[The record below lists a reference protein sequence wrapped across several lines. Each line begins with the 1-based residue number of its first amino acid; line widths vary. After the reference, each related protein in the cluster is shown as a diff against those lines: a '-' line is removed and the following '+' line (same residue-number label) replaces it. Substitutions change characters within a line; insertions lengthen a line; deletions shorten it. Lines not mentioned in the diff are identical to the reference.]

1 VQERAVRELTPEQE
15 RAVRRRDGSLL
26 VRAGAGTGKTTVLV
40 ERFVQAVIEDGVE
53 VEQVLA
59 ITFTEKAAAEM
70 RSRVRR
76 RFLDLG
82 RRDDARAAESAWIS
96 TIHGLC
102 ARILRAHALSAG
114 IDPAFRVLDEL
125 EAERIAADAFDGALE
140 EFMGVG
146 ATAGAAADGERS
158 APDPERS
165 APDGE
170 RSAPDPDRV
179 EMVAAYTPDRLR
191 DMVRTAYSHLR
202 SRGERHP
209 RLDPTLPPRPAGE
222 RERLDAAASAA
233 LAELAVAPGGV
244 SVERAI
250 ASIEAR
256 GPLKGANAK
265 ALCTDACE
273 EYREAFAAHDA
284 LEVAEREHRDH
295 TMLRALLELYGDR
308 YTAAKRERSALDFE
322 DLELVARDLL
332 AGDAGLREAYSSRF
346 EHVLVDEFQDTNRL
360 QNELLGLLSDDNLFR
375 VGDENQSIYR
385 FRNADVSV
393 FREHWQE
400 AREAGRAESITVNF
414 RARGEILDAIDL
426 AFERTWGEGF
436 EPLREAPGSREPAA
450 PVEPCVDLLVVDRG
464 RDAWKELT
472 EAGDPFGEAFHG
484 APPWRA
490 AEARL
495 LAKRVDELTRGGPW
509 SYGDVVILFRA
520 TTAMGLFERALD
532 ERGIPVHVVGG
543 RGYWGQQ
550 QVADLRHWLAALAN
564 PLDGLALFSVLASPL
579 AGLSLDAV
587 ALIGLHARRSG
598 RDPWW
603 AVRAALDRDGEE
615 SAAGRALLADLPEAD
630 RGKLATFA
638 GHFETE
644 RRIAGQV
651 SLETLIDRV
660 VTLTGYDRHLLAL
673 PGGTRRMANVRKLMR
688 MAREYEADE
697 GRDLRGF
704 IDAVAERDVVQAR
717 EGEAPLEAEALDAVR
732 MMTVHRAKGLEFPV
746 VCLADLGK
754 DGRDEDGQLRIS
766 EDGSVGLRLANLG
779 GGAVDSTKLAQ
790 IKAEGKRAAEEE
802 ERRIFYVA
810 VTRAQEHLVLSGA
823 TDLAK
828 RPDPAEL
835 AEPMRWIW
843 RGFCAG
849 LPEQGAAGGAAAT
862 GVCVDTREGRNVAVR
877 WTLLTPATLD
887 EVLPPADRAPTT
899 PEPEQQPAYPQP
911 LLELGLPPAPRAL
924 AVSRLSYSGLEA
936 YRRCGYRFFLERTL
950 RLAPV
955 QAPPGEEPP
964 APGLSALLRGTVVH
978 GLLERLDFARPAVP
992 SEADVAAAIELH
1004 GIEALPYDVADVR
1017 AMLERVAGSELRER
1031 IAAARRVRT
1040 ELPFAFTL
1048 APPGAG
1054 GRSLLING
1062 VVDVLADEGA
1072 RTLVVDWKSD
1082 ALGEL
1087 DPEALVRADYSTQRL
1102 IYALAGLR
1110 AGAEVVEVAHCFL
1123 ERPDE
1128 PAVALYESADAERL
1142 ERELLGLAQGVVE
1155 GRFEPSAEP
1164 HFSLCADCPGR
1175 AALCVHEPEL
1185 TLRAVRQAAGGAP
1198 GAGSDFSVGTPS

>member
-1 VQERAVRELTPEQE
+1 VRELTPEQA
-15 RAVRRRDGSLL
+15 RAVGRRDGSLL

-40 ERFVQAVIEDGVE
+40 ERFVRAVTEDGIE

-70 RSRVRR
+70 KSRVRR
-76 RFLDLG
+76 RFLELG
-82 RRDDARAAESAWIS
+82 RREDARAAESAWVS

-114 IDPAFRVLDEL
+114 IDPDFRVLDEL
-125 EAERIAADAFDGALE
+125 ESDRIAADAFDAALE

-146 ATAGAAADGERS
+146 S
-158 APDPERS
+158 SPDP
-165 APDGE
+165 A
-170 RSAPDPDRV
+170 RV

-202 SRGERHP
+202 SRGKRRP
-209 RLDPTLPPRPAGE
+209 RLEETLPPHPAGE
-222 RERLDAAASAA
+222 AERLEAAARDALSELA
-233 LAELAVAPGGV
+233 LAAGGV
-244 SVERAI
+244 TIERAI
-250 ASIEAR
+250 ESIEKREA
-256 GPLKGANAK
+256 LKGGNAK
-265 ALCTDACE
+265 ALSTDACTD
-273 EYREAFAAHDA
+273 YRDAFAAHNT
-284 LEVAEREHRDH
+284 LQVAEREHRDH
-295 TMLRALLELYGDR
+295 TMLRVLLELYDER
-308 YTAAKRERSALDFE
+308 YARAKLERSALDFE

-332 AGDAGLREAYSSRF
+332 DGDEGLREAYSSRF

-360 QNELLGLLSDDNLFR
+360 QNELLSLLSRQNLFR

-393 FREHWQE
+393 FREHWDE

-414 RARGEILDAIDL
+414 RSRGELLDAIDL
-426 AFERTWGEGF
+426 AFERTWEDEGF

-450 PVEPCVDLLVVDRG
+450 PVEPCVDLLITDRG
-464 RDAWKELT
+464 RDAWKEKL
-472 EAGDPFGEAFHG
+472 EEGHFFGEGLHG
-484 APPWRA
+484 APAWRA

-495 LAKRVDELTRGGPW
+495 LAKRVDELTRDGPW

-543 RGYWGQQ
+543 RGYWGHQ

-564 PLDGLALFSVLASPL
+564 PLDGLSLFSVLASPL

-587 ALIGLHARRSG
+587 ALIGLHARRSP
-598 RDPWW
+598 RDPWGM
-603 AVRAALDRDGEE
+603 VREPTEE
-615 SAAGRALLADLPEAD
+615 LLAALPEAD
-630 RGKLATFA
+630 RPKLATFA
-638 GHFETE
+638 ERFSGE
-644 RRIAGQV
+644 RRIVGQV
-651 SLETLIDRV
+651 SLETLIDRA
-660 VTLTGYDRHLLAL
+660 VTITGYDRHLLAL
-673 PGGTRRMANVRKLMR
+673 PGAARRMANVRKLMR

-704 IDAVAERDVVQAR
+704 IDAVAERDVIQAR

-754 DGRDEDGQLRIS
+754 DGRDDDGQLRIS
-766 EDGSVGLRLANLG
+766 DDGSVGLRLANLG

-790 IKAEGKRAAEEE
+790 IKADGKSAAEAE
-802 ERRIFYVA
+802 ERRIFYVG

-828 RPDPAEL
+828 RPAAAEL
-835 AEPMRWIW
+835 TEPMRWVW

-849 LPEQGAAGGAAAT
+849 LPEEGT
-862 GVCVDTREGRNVAVR
+862 SGVHVDTREGRDVAVR
-877 WTLLTPATLD
+877 WTLCTPETVD
-887 EVLPPADRAPTT
+887 EVLPASDREPAAP
-899 PEPEQQPAYPQP
+899 EVEAEPAYEQA

-950 RLAPV
+950 KLAPV
-955 QAPPGEEPP
+955 DAPPGGPAEP
-964 APGLSALLRGTVVH
+964 AGPGLGALLRGTVVH
-978 GLLERLDFARPAVP
+978 GLLERLDFGKPVVAP
-992 SEADVAAAIELH
+992 EADVAAAIELR
-1004 GIEALPYDVADVR
+1004 GVEALPADVEDVR
-1017 AMLERVAGSELRER
+1017 SMLERVAASRIRER
-1031 IAAARRVRT
+1031 IAEARRVRT

-1087 DPEALVRADYSTQRL
+1087 EPEAVVSADYSTQRL
-1102 IYALAGLR
+1102 IYALAALR
-1110 AGAEVVEVAHCFL
+1110 AGAEVAEVVHCFL

-1128 PAVALYESADAERL
+1128 PAVAVYEAADSERL
-1142 ERELLGLAQGVVE
+1142 EAELLSLARGVVE
-1155 GRFEPSAEP
+1155 GRFEPSNEP
-1164 HFSLCADCPGR
+1164 QFSLCADCPGR

-1185 TLRAVRQAAGGAP
+1185 TLRAVRQAGGGAP
-1198 GAGSDFSVGTPS
+1198 GAGSGFSVGTPS

>member
-1 VQERAVRELTPEQE
+1 VRELTPEQE
-15 RAVRRRDGSLL
+15 RAVERRDGSLL

-40 ERFVQAVIEDGVE
+40 ERFVRAVTEDGAA

-70 RSRVRR
+70 KSRVRR

-82 RRDDARAAESAWIS
+82 RREDARAAESAWVS

-125 EAERIAADAFDGALE
+125 EADRLATDAFDGALE

-146 ATAGAAADGERS
+146 ST
-158 APDPERS
+158 PDP
-165 APDGE
+165 A
-170 RSAPDPDRV
+170 RV

-202 SRGERHP
+202 SRGERRP
-209 RLDPTLPPRPAGE
+209 SLEETLPPRPAGE
-222 RERLDAAASAA
+222 ADRLEAAARDA
-233 LAELAVAPGGV
+233 LAELVVAGGGV
-244 SVERAI
+244 TVERAI
-250 ASIEAR
+250 ESIEAR
-256 GPLKGANAK
+256 SEIKGKAK
-265 ALCTDACE
+265 ALDSATCE
-273 EYREAFAAHDA
+273 EYRDALAAYRT

-295 TMLRALLELYGDR
+295 TMLRVLLELYGER
-308 YTAAKRERSALDFE
+308 YARAKLERSALDFE

-332 AGDAGLREAYSSRF
+332 ARDEGLREAYSSRF

-360 QNELLGLLSDDNLFR
+360 QNQLLGLLSRDNLFR

-393 FREHWQE
+393 FREHWEE
-400 AREAGRAESITVNF
+400 ARDAGRAESITVNF
-414 RARGEILDAIDL
+414 RARGEVLDAIDL
-426 AFERTWGEGF
+426 AFERTWGEAF

-464 RDAWKELT
+464 RDAWKELN
-472 EAGDPFGEAFHG
+472 EAGDYFGEALQG
-484 APPWRA
+484 APAWRA

-495 LAKRVDELTRGGPW
+495 LAKRVDELTRSGPW

-520 TTAMGLFERALD
+520 TTAMGFFERALD

-564 PLDGLALFSVLASPL
+564 PLDGLALYSVLASPL

-587 ALIGLHARRSG
+587 ALIGVHARRSG
-598 RDPWW
+598 RDPWRL
-603 AVRAALDRDGEE
+603 AREPTAELLD
-615 SAAGRALLADLPEAD
+615 ALPEPD
-630 RGKLATFA
+630 RPRLSTFA
-638 GHFETE
+638 ERFAAE

-651 SLETLIDRV
+651 SLETLIDRA
-660 VTLTGYDRHLLAL
+660 VTSTGYDRHLLAL
-673 PGGTRRMANVRKLMR
+673 PGGPRRMANVRKLMR
-688 MAREYEADE
+688 MAREFEADQ

-704 IDAVAERDVVQAR
+704 IDAVAGRADVIQAR

-754 DGRDEDGQLRIS
+754 DGRDDDGQLRIS

-779 GGAVDSTKLAQ
+779 GGAVDSTKLAA

-802 ERRIFYVA
+802 EKRIFYVA

-828 RPDPAEL
+828 RPDASEL
-835 AEPMRWIW
+835 TEPMRWIW
-843 RGFCAG
+843 RGFCPG
-849 LPEQGAAGGAAAT
+849 LPAEGAS
-862 GVCVDTREGRNVAVR
+862 GVHLDTREGREVAVG
-877 WTLLTPATLD
+877 WTLCTPATVD
-887 EVLPPADRAPTT
+887 EALPAPDRAPAAA
-899 PEPEQQPAYPQP
+899 EAEAGPAYEQP

-950 RLAPV
+950 KLAPV
-955 QAPPGEEPP
+955 DAPHAGPP
-964 APGLSALLRGTVVH
+964 EPGLAPLLRGTVVH
-978 GLLERLDFARPAVP
+978 GLLERLDFEHPAVP
-992 SEADVAAAIELH
+992 ADDEVAAAIEMH
-1004 GIEALPYDVADVR
+1004 GVEAAPADVEDVR
-1017 AMLERVAGSELRER
+1017 AMLERVAGSELRAR
-1031 IAAARRVRT
+1031 IAEAGRVRT

-1048 APPGAG
+1048 TPPGAG

-1082 ALGEL
+1082 VLAER
-1087 DPEALVRADYSTQRL
+1087 DPEALVSADYSTQRL
-1102 IYALAGLR
+1102 IYALAALR
-1110 AGAEVVEVAHCFL
+1110 AGAEVVEVVHCFL

-1128 PAVALYESADAERL
+1128 PAVALYEAGDLDRL

-1155 GRFEPSAEP
+1155 GRFEPSPEP

-1185 TLRAVRQAAGGAP
+1185 TLGL
-1198 GAGSDFSVGTPS
+1198 SVGTPS

>member
-1 VQERAVRELTPEQE
+1 
-15 RAVRRRDGSLL
+15 
-26 VRAGAGTGKTTVLV
+26 
-40 ERFVQAVIEDGVE
+40 
-53 VEQVLA
+53 
-59 ITFTEKAAAEM
+59 
-70 RSRVRR
+70 
-76 RFLDLG
+76 
-82 RRDDARAAESAWIS
+82 
-96 TIHGLC
+96 
-102 ARILRAHALSAG
+102 
-114 IDPAFRVLDEL
+114 
-125 EAERIAADAFDGALE
+125 
-140 EFMGVG
+140 
-146 ATAGAAADGERS
+146 
-158 APDPERS
+158 
-165 APDGE
+165 
-170 RSAPDPDRV
+170 
-179 EMVAAYTPDRLR
+179 
-191 DMVRTAYSHLR
+191 
-202 SRGERHP
+202 
-209 RLDPTLPPRPAGE
+209 
-222 RERLDAAASAA
+222 
-233 LAELAVAPGGV
+233 
-244 SVERAI
+244 
-250 ASIEAR
+250 
-256 GPLKGANAK
+256 
-265 ALCTDACE
+265 
-273 EYREAFAAHDA
+273 
-284 LEVAEREHRDH
+284 
-295 TMLRALLELYGDR
+295 MLRVLLELYDER
-308 YTAAKRERSALDFE
+308 YAAAKRERSGLDFE

-332 AGDAGLREAYSSRF
+332 RGDEALHEAYASRF

-360 QNELLGLLSDDNLFR
+360 QNELLALLSRDNLFR

-393 FREHWQE
+393 FRDHWEQ
-400 AREAGRAESITVNF
+400 ARAAARAESITVNF

-426 AFERTWGEGF
+426 AFGRAWGEGF

-450 PVEPCVDLLVVDRG
+450 PVQPCVDLLVVERA
-464 RDAWKELT
+464 RDAWKELNGQ
-472 EAGDPFGEAFHG
+472 GDYFGEGFQG

-598 RDPWW
+598 RDPWRL
-603 AVRAALDRDGEE
+603 VREPTGEL
-615 SAAGRALLADLPEAD
+615 AADLPEAD
-630 RGKLATFA
+630 RPKLVTFA
-638 GHFETE
+638 GRFAAE

-651 SLETLIDRV
+651 SLETLIDRA

-688 MAREYEADE
+688 MARQYEADA

-704 IDAVAERDVVQAR
+704 IDAVAERDVIQAR

-746 VCLADLGK
+746 VCMADLGK
-754 DGRDEDGQLRIS
+754 DGRDDDGRLRIS

-790 IKAEGKRAAEEE
+790 IKAAGKRAAEEE

-810 VTRAQEHLVLSGA
+810 VTRAQQHLVLSGA
-823 TDLAK
+823 TDLVK

-835 AEPMRWIW
+835 TEPMRWIW

-849 LPEQGAAGGAAAT
+849 LPSEGGT
-862 GVCVDTREGRNVAVR
+862 GTEADAYDGRPVPVR
-877 WTLLTPATLD
+877 WTLCTPATVD
-887 EVLPPADRAPTT
+887 EVLPAADRAP
-899 PEPEQQPAYPQP
+899 PPAEPDEQPAYEQP

-924 AVSRLSYSGLEA
+924 AVSRLSYSGLED
-936 YRRCGYRFFLERTL
+936 YRRCGYRFFLEKTL
-950 RLAPV
+950 RLAKVDKPR
-955 QAPPGEEPP
+955 GEEPVE
-964 APGLSALLRGTVVH
+964 PGLGALRRGSIVH
-978 GLLERLDFARPAVP
+978 ELLERLDFESPAVP
-992 SEADVAAAIELH
+992 SEAEVATAIERH
-1004 GIEALPYDVADVR
+1004 EAEAQPADVGDIR
-1017 AMLERVAGSELRER
+1017 AMLERVAKSKLRER
-1031 IAAARRVRT
+1031 VAGARRIRT

-1082 ALGEL
+1082 PLAEL
-1087 DPEALVRADYSTQRL
+1087 DPEEVVRSRYATQRL
-1102 IYALAGLR
+1102 IYALAALR

-1128 PAVALYESADAERL
+1128 PALAMYQASDAESL
-1142 ERELLGLAQGVVE
+1142 ERELLGLAEGVVE

-1175 AALCVHEPEL
+1175 AALCVHEEDL
-1185 TLRAVRQAAGGAP
+1185 TLRAVRPAGGGAP

>member
-1 VQERAVRELTPEQE
+1 MRELTEEQR
-15 RAVRRRDGSLL
+15 RAVERRDGSLL

-40 ERFVQAVIEDGVE
+40 ERFVQAVTEDGVE

-70 RSRVRR
+70 RARVRR
-76 RFLDLG
+76 RFLELG

-114 IDPAFRVLDEL
+114 IDPNFRVLDEVDS
-125 EAERIAADAFDGALE
+125 ERIAADAFDAALE

-146 ATAGAAADGERS
+146 G
-158 APDPERS
+158 
-165 APDGE
+165 
-170 RSAPDPDRV
+170 SAPDPDRV

-202 SRGERHP
+202 STGKRHP
-209 RLDPTLPPRPAGE
+209 RLEESLPPRPAGE
-222 RERLDAAASAA
+222 AERLEDAARAA
-233 LAELAVAPGGV
+233 LAELAMSGGGV

-250 ASIEAR
+250 ETIEQRAA
-256 GPLKGANAK
+256 LKSGNAK
-265 ALCTDACE
+265 ALSTDACQ
-273 EYREAFAAHDA
+273 EYREAFAAHA
-284 LEVAEREHRDH
+284 AVEVAEREHRDH
-295 TMLRALLELYGDR
+295 TMLRVLLELYGER
-308 YTAAKRERSALDFE
+308 YGRAKLDRSALDFE

-332 AGDAGLREAYSSRF
+332 AGDEGLREAYSSRF

-360 QNELLGLLSDDNLFR
+360 QNELLRLLSEENLFR

-393 FREHWQE
+393 FREHWEE
-400 AREAGRAESITVNF
+400 AREGGRAESITVNF
-414 RARGEILDAIDL
+414 RSRGELLDAIDL
-426 AFERTWGEGF
+426 AFERTWGESF
-436 EPLREAPGSREPAA
+436 EPLREGPGSREPAA
-450 PVEPCVDLLVVDRG
+450 PVEPCVDLLVVDKG

-472 EAGDPFGEAFHG
+472 DAGDPFGEAFHG
-484 APPWRA
+484 APAWRA

-509 SYGDVVILFRA
+509 SYGDVVMLFRA
-520 TTAMGLFERALD
+520 TTAMGLFERALE

-579 AGLSLDAV
+579 AGLSLDAA
-587 ALIGLHARRSG
+587 ALIGIHARRSH
-598 RDPWW
+598 RDPWR
-603 AVRAALDRDGEE
+603 AVREPGEGLHE
-615 SAAGRALLADLPEAD
+615 ALPEAD
-630 RGKLATFA
+630 RPKLRAFA
-638 GHFETE
+638 E
-644 RRIAGQV
+644 RFTAERGVVGQV
-651 SLETLIDRV
+651 SLETLIDRA

-673 PGGTRRMANVRKLMR
+673 PGGPRRMANVRKLMR

-704 IDAVAERDVVQAR
+704 IDAVGERDVAQAR
-717 EGEAPLEAEALDAVR
+717 EGEAPLETSNIRAVQ

-754 DGRDEDGQLRIS
+754 DGREDDGQLRIS
-766 EDGSVGLRLANLG
+766 DDGSVGLRLANLG
-779 GGAVDSTKLAQ
+779 GGAVDSTKLAD
-790 IKAEGKRAAEEE
+790 IKARAKRAAEEE

-835 AEPMRWIW
+835 SEPMRWIW
-843 RGFCAG
+843 RGFCEG
-849 LPEQGAAGGAAAT
+849 LPSEGAS
-862 GVCVDTREGRNVAVR
+862 GVHVDAREGRDVAVR
-877 WTLLTPATLD
+877 WTLCTPATLD
-887 EVLPPADRAPTT
+887 EVLPPQDRAPTT
-899 PEPEQQPAYPQP
+899 VEEAEPPAYEQP

-924 AVSRLSYSGLEA
+924 AVSRLSYSGLED

-950 RLAPV
+950 KLAPV
-955 QAPPGEEPP
+955 EAPRAEHDDPAEPE
-964 APGLSALLRGTVVH
+964 PGLEPRLRGTVVH
-978 GLLERLDFARPAVP
+978 GLLERLDFGRPVVP
-992 SEADVAAAIELH
+992 AEADVAAAVEMH
-1004 GIEALPYDVADVR
+1004 GVEALPADVADIR
-1017 AMLERVAGSELRER
+1017 AMLERVAGSELRAR
-1031 IAAARRVRT
+1031 IAAATRVRT

-1048 APPGAG
+1048 EPPGAG

-1062 VVDVLADEGA
+1062 VVDVLAGEGA

-1082 ALGEL
+1082 PLAERE
-1087 DPEALVRADYSTQRL
+1087 PEDVVAESYSTQRV
-1102 IYALAGLR
+1102 IYALAALR

-1128 PAVALYESADAERL
+1128 PAVALYEAADEERL
-1142 ERELLGLAQGVVE
+1142 ERELLGLARGIVE
-1155 GRFEPSAEP
+1155 GRFEPSTEP
-1164 HFSLCADCPGR
+1164 KFSLCADCPGR

-1185 TLRAVRQAAGGAP
+1185 TLRL
-1198 GAGSDFSVGTPS
+1198 SVGSPS